1 VVTRDASRAR
11 VYAAEEACFVDTLY
25 SEPLGMAGV
34 ASLSDRLFTDAWWVA
49 NVDRHPGIEP
59 TRREARH
66 SYADAA
72 AQVIRFDLAS
82 ENCAVLGHEA
92 AHIAAGVLFRRAEL
106 AAHGPEF
113 RAVMVDVTRLLCG
126 PVAADR
132 LAASYRDHGLDRVDR
147 HWPEP
152 SPSHDRGIYGR
163 WRLDRLDLHRRSG

>member
-1 VVTRDASRAR
+1 MSRDSARSR
-11 VYAAEEACFVDTLY
+11 VYAAEEACFTDTLY
-25 SEPLGMAGV
+25 SEPLGLAGV
-34 ASLSDRLFTDAWWVA
+34 AGLADRLFTDPWWLA
-49 NVDRHPGIEP
+49 NVDRRPGIEP

-92 AHIAAGVLFRRAEL
+92 AHIAAAVLFRGVGL

-132 LAASYRDHGLDRVDR
+132 LAAAYRDHGLGRVDR

-152 SPSHDRGIYGR
+152 TPGHDRGVYGR
-163 WRLDRLDLHRRSG
+163 WRLERMGARPTG